1 MFQKPPQI
9 ITVDDILSGAI
20 RHVSDINVVTK
31 IVEKP
36 KTTKHSVVFDNGV
49 VLCKEVPSPI
59 YTNKTTTKVPL
70 SITLGKT
77 ENTQKIEVVKNASTK
92 SNILVTTI
100 EDYPGANILWL

>member
-1 MFQKPPQI
+1 MFQKSPQI

-20 RHVSDINVVTK
+20 RYVSDINVVTK

-36 KTTKHSVVFDNGV
+36 KTEKLPVASNNGV
-49 VLCKEVPSPI
+49 VLCKELPSPI
-59 YTNKTTTKVPL
+59 YTNKTATKVPL

-77 ENTQKIEVVKNASTK
+77 ENTQKIEVVESRNTK